1 MARQKD
7 HPSGG
12 HIEADHQSTKWS
24 TREQSVHIRVIV
36 PHPSEELEAHA
47 RNALTPAVRPDAELT
62 VVSLDKGP
70 ASTESR
76 YERAFAVPDTV
87 AKIVQAEKDGANAV
101 IPDCMGDPGLEE
113 GREMVSIPV
122 IGPTETS
129 MHIAALLGHKF
140 SVVTVLDR
148 LVPYF
153 EECAVSTG
161 QAQRLASVRWVNIP
175 VLELSD
181 RARAVEAL
189 VEQAAQ
195 AVRDDGAHVIVFGC
209 TGMTGLAEEV
219 EEGLKKEGITDVPVI
234 DPAVLALKVAEAL
247 ADMGLSHSKRTYP
260 VPPEKEITGF

>member
-1 MARQKD
+1 MK
-7 HPSGG
+7 
-12 HIEADHQSTKWS
+12 
-24 TREQSVHIRVIV
+24 IRVIV
-36 PHPSEELEAHA
+36 PHPSKDLEAHA
-47 RNALTPAVRPDAELT
+47 RGALSPAARADTELS
-62 VVSLDKGP
+62 VICLDKGP

-87 AKIVQAEKDGANAV
+87 VKIVQAEKDGAAAV

-129 MHIAALLGHKF
+129 MHFAAILGHKF

-153 EECAVSTG
+153 EQCAAKTG
-161 QAQRLASVRWVNIP
+161 QAQRLASVRSVNIP
-175 VLELSD
+175 VLELD
-181 RARAVEAL
+181 DQARVIKAL
-189 VEQAAQ
+189 VEEAAK

-209 TGMTGLAEEV
+209 TGMTGLV
-219 EEGLKKEGITDVPVI
+219 QQVHEGLRKKGITDVPVI

-247 ADMGLSHSKRTYP
+247 AETGLSHSKRTYP
-260 VPPEKEITGF
+260 VPPEKEIIGYR